1 MSYDP
6 QSRRA
11 TGQPAGQP
19 TTYSSGPDVQTRMT
33 TPAKTSAAAVFAV
46 VFGLSALLS
55 VLTVVLVPLGLVL
68 SLIGIVLGI
77 IGIRNADRI
86 QVTGRGTAIG
96 GLVLSIIAALLGGAM
111 ALGVTYFL
119 NDERALDRV
128 EQQLQDWR
136 DDLPTEVDLPQ

>member
-1 MSYDP
+1 
-6 QSRRA
+6 
-11 TGQPAGQP
+11 
-19 TTYSSGPDVQTRMT
+19 MT
-33 TPAKTSAAAVFAV
+33 TFGRFAV

-77 IGIRNADRI
+77 VGIRNADRI